1 MRRQKGEK
9 RLSLRR
15 AGLRRR
21 YSLLPNHSS
30 PPQVTGARAHLIEVA
45 VEATFQPLLQ
55 MYLLL
60 PIIIDVFDKDFGSID
75 LDAFK
80 KMDLLQF
87 LSMVAS
93 IVSLAWSFAFY
104 KASLKNEALDFDI
117 NPFGRI
123 ILIFA
128 NLSMV
133 TSRLT
138 AFVVFAYC
146 FPDGTQFLALL
157 SCLFAHAFLMSLL
170 HLCFCLLPTSLK
182 RQLDWQ
188 LVVDCI
194 LNGLAN
200 IYTHQWVSVPHH
212 HQKDNCHSRQV
223 CVSTIDQLV
232 KDLSQARFHL
242 GAPNRV

>member
-1 MRRQKGEK
+1 MQLFHRLKYETSKGREKILAQKSWVEAQVSTVSCFQQIIS
-9 RLSLRR
+9 RL
-15 AGLRRR
+15 
-21 YSLLPNHSS
+21 
-30 PPQVTGARAHLIEVA
+30 QVTGARAHLIEVA

-60 PIIIDVFDKDFGSID
+60 PIIVEVFDKDIGSID

-80 KMDLLQF
+80 KLDLLQL

-117 NPFGRI
+117 NPFGRV

-128 NLSMV
+128 NLSMI

-146 FPDGTQFLALL
+146 FPDGHQFLALL
-157 SCLFAHAFLMSLL
+157 ICLLVHALVMSLL
-170 HLCFCLLPTSLK
+170 HLGFSLLPASADK
-182 RQLDWQ
+182 QLDLQ
-188 LVVDCI
+188 LVVDCV

-223 CVSTIDQLV
+223 CVSIL
-232 KDLSQARFHL
+232 H
-242 GAPNRV
+242 N

>member
-1 MRRQKGEK
+1 
-9 RLSLRR
+9 
-15 AGLRRR
+15 
-21 YSLLPNHSS
+21 
-30 PPQVTGARAHLIEVA
+30 
-45 VEATFQPLLQ
+45 

-60 PIIIDVFDKDFGSID
+60 PIIVEVFDKDIGSID

-80 KMDLLQF
+80 KLDLLQL

-117 NPFGRI
+117 NPFGRV

-128 NLSMV
+128 NLSMI

-146 FPDGTQFLALL
+146 FPDGHQFLALL
-157 SCLFAHAFLMSLL
+157 ICLLAHALVMSLL
-170 HLCFCLLPTSLK
+170 HLGFSLLPASADK
-182 RQLDWQ
+182 QLDLQ
-188 LVVDCI
+188 LLVDCV

-223 CVSTIDQLV
+223 CVSIL
-232 KDLSQARFHL
+232 H
-242 GAPNRV
+242 N

>member
-1 MRRQKGEK
+1 MRRQKGET

-212 HQKDNCHSRQV
+212 HQKENCPARQV
-223 CVSTIDQLV
+223 STCTFDQMVMKL
-232 KDLSQARFHL
+232 
-242 GAPNRV
+242 

>member
-1 MRRQKGEK
+1 
-9 RLSLRR
+9 
-15 AGLRRR
+15 
-21 YSLLPNHSS
+21 
-30 PPQVTGARAHLIEVA
+30 
-45 VEATFQPLLQ
+45 

-60 PIIIDVFDKDFGSID
+60 PIIIEVFDKDFGSID

-80 KMDLLQF
+80 RMDLLQL
-87 LSMVAS
+87 LSMLAS

-123 ILIFA
+123 ILIFS

-133 TSRLT
+133 SSRLT

-146 FPDGTQFLALL
+146 FPEGHQFRALL
-157 SCLFAHAFLMSLL
+157 ICLLAHALLMSLL

-182 RQLDWQ
+182 KQLDWQ

-212 HQKDNCHSRQV
+212 HQKENCHSRQV
-223 CVSTIDQLV
+223 CAKSPQLIR
-232 KDLSQARFHL
+232 SS
-242 GAPNRV
+242 

>member
-1 MRRQKGEK
+1 MQLFLKND
-9 RLSLRR
+9 L
-15 AGLRRR
+15 
-21 YSLLPNHSS
+21 YF
-30 PPQVTGARAHLIEVA
+30 QVTGARAHLIEVA

-60 PIIIDVFDKDFGSID
+60 PLIIEVFNEDFGTVD

-80 KMDLLQF
+80 KIDLLQL
-87 LSMVAS
+87 LSMLAS

-123 ILIFA
+123 VLILS
-128 NLSMV
+128 NLSMI
-133 TSRLT
+133 TSRLI

-146 FPDGTQFLALL
+146 FPEGHQFLALL
-157 SCLFAHAFLMSLL
+157 SCLLAHALLMSAL
-170 HLCFCLLPTSLK
+170 HLVFSLLPTSTK
-182 RQLDWQ
+182 KSLDWQ

-212 HQKDNCHSRQV
+212 HAKEEDCHF
-223 CVSTIDQLV
+223 
-232 KDLSQARFHL
+232 K
-242 GAPNRV
+242 